1 MAILDDP
8 QRLNQLDPAITRLD
22 ADAILDACV
31 EEAAR
36 LAEAPIALVSLVMR
50 HVQLFRAHR
59 GLPPELALSCA
70 TSRRN
75 SFCQFVVRDERPL
88 VVEDTIIDSWVPQ
101 DLVERYGI
109 RAYAGV
115 PVRVEGQPV
124 GTLCVIDITPR
135 RFSPS
140 VMTALEVL
148 GTRVA
153 ARLSELMGNEPAE
166 GPPAAPAERL
176 RLLRRMARL
185 LEGALEALGP
195 PLEQARAAELGDES
209 VLSSTIRSDL
219 SAAVLCYEDLAV
231 AARELSTEATR
242 LSRAAPDSRIE
253 SLLLEA
259 RSLTRELDEAGPM
272 VRLAQGALTDRVGI
286 EAAVKAASVTRQAL
300 DFHSNA
306 LAAARRLL
314 VAADTIDAAW
324 PAKSTPPGEVTP

>member
-8 QRLNQLDPAITRLD
+8 QRLNRLDPAITRLD

-88 VVEDTIIDSWVPQ
+88 VVEDTTIDSWVPQ

-115 PVRVEGQPV
+115 PVRVDGQPI

-135 RFSPS
+135 RFSPA
-140 VMTALEVL
+140 VMNALEVL

-153 ARLSELMGNEPAE
+153 ARLSELVGDEPAE
-166 GPPAAPAERL
+166 GPPAAPQERL

-185 LEGALEALGP
+185 LEGALQALGP
-195 PLEQARAAELGDES
+195 PLEQARAAELSDTPT
-209 VLSSTIRSDL
+209 LDPAIRSDL

-242 LSRAAPDSRIE
+242 LSRGAPDPRVE
-253 SLLLEA
+253 TLLMEA

-272 VRLAQGALTDRVGI
+272 VRLAQGALSDRVGL
-286 EAAVKAASVTRQAL
+286 EAAAKAVSVTRQAL
-300 DFHSNA
+300 DFHANA
-306 LAAARRLL
+306 LAAAQRLL
-314 VAADTIDAAW
+314 KAADAVDAAW
-324 PAKSTPPGEVTP
+324 TEVLTPAGEVAP